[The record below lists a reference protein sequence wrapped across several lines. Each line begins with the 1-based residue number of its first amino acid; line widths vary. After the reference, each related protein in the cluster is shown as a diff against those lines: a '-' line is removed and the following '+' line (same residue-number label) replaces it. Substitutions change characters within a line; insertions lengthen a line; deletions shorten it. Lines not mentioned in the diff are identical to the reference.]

1 MFEKCLFFPF
11 CLKPCGFS
19 RPGDFFDT
27 IRTEGTGGARQAWQ
41 AKNTEYPIWHKS
53 WKAAGFFHAAKPEAV
68 ACRRHRPPLLR
79 SEKPTDAEAAS
90 NQR

>member
-1 MFEKCLFFPF
+1 MFEFFVFSLLFEA
-11 CLKPCGFS
+11 LWLLASGGFF
-19 RPGDFFDT
+19 RYNQDGGH
-27 IRTEGTGGARQAWQ
+27 RGARQVWQ
-41 AKNTEYPIWHKS
+41 VKNTEYPIWHKS

>member
-1 MFEKCLFFPF
+1 MFEKCLFFCFSPF

-41 AKNTEYPIWHKS
+41 AKKYGIPDLAQIAEGCRIFS
-53 WKAAGFFHAAKPEAV
+53 RDQAAGGRLPPSPPAV
-68 ACRRHRPPLLR
+68 TL
-79 SEKPTDAEAAS
+79 
-90 NQR
+90 